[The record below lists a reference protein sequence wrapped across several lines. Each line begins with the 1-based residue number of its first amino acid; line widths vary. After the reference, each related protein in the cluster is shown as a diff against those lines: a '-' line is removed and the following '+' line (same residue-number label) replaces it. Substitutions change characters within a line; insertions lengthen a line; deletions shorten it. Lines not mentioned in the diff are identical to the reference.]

1 MTVDEFKD
9 KINRKFVVKCDSIS
23 ERNLT
28 LELLIALGYEI
39 NEPSMKYLEP
49 GNQDFDYPHPVM
61 DSHHT
66 PFCFPG
72 QDREPVTIRVF
83 MVDPGQK

>member
-1 MTVDEFKD
+1 MVTVDEFKD

-49 GNQDFDYPHPVM
+49 GN
-61 DSHHT
+61 
-66 PFCFPG
+66 
-72 QDREPVTIRVF
+72 
-83 MVDPGQK
+83 